1 MIIQKTREMYFF
13 LLIFIPMNTNI
24 HASLF
29 SFCEKLQ
36 FFKSRDGNYF
46 VKCLIKQH
54 VRRTSASKGRH
65 FIGWTAFFLGLL
77 TSVILWLKWKQHEM
91 SPILFYKLHK
101 KHIKMWKQTLLNI
114 LIRCCLFFFHRV
126 VFSFS
131 WPYWKKYDAIV
142 TWPFFWILHT
152 ETIKCNGMWRSKHY
166 RMT

>member
-65 FIGWTAFFLGLL
+65 FIGWTVFFLGLL
-77 TSVILWLKWKQHEM
+77 TSVKLWLKWKQHEM
-91 SPILFYKLHK
+91 SLILFYKLHK

-114 LIRCCLFFFHRV
+114 LICCCLFFFIELSLASV
-126 VFSFS
+126 
-131 WPYWKKYDAIV
+131 D
-142 TWPFFWILHT
+142 HT
-152 ETIKCNGMWRSKHY
+152 ERN
-166 RMT
+166 MTQ

>member
-65 FIGWTAFFLGLL
+65 FIGWTVFFLGLL

-91 SPILFYKLHK
+91 SLILFDKLHK

-114 LIRCCLFFFHRV
+114 LICCCLFFFIELSLASVDLTERNMTQQSRDHFINRQFLNSSHRNN
-126 VFSFS
+126 
-131 WPYWKKYDAIV
+131 K
-142 TWPFFWILHT
+142 
-152 ETIKCNGMWRSKHY
+152 M
-166 RMT
+166 